1 MTPEGVIKKQVKEIL
16 SEVGAWYCMP
26 VGSGYGKSAVPDF
39 IICYRGYF
47 IAIETKAGSK
57 QATAIQAREITRIKE
72 AEGHAFVINETNIGQ
87 LKEWLLS
94 AWISKLSI
102 ARTTPSPK

>member
-1 MTPEGVIKKQVKEIL
+1 MTPEGVIKKQVKDIL

-39 IICYRGYF
+39 IICYQGYF

-57 QATAIQAREITRIKE
+57 QATAIQAREITRIQAAK
-72 AEGHAFVINETNIGQ
+72 GNAFVINETNIGQ
-87 LKEWLLS
+87 LKEWLF
-94 AWISKLSI
+94 KLI
-102 ARTTPSPK
+102 Y

>member
-1 MTPEGVIKKQVKEIL
+1 MTPEGIIKKQVKEIL

-39 IICYRGYF
+39 IICYQGYF

-57 QATAIQAREITRIKE
+57 QATAIQAREITRIQA
-72 AEGHAFVINETNIGQ
+72 AEGLAFVINETNIGR

-94 AWISKLSI
+94 VSI
-102 ARTTPSPK
+102 LKVFIAETTPSPK

>member
-1 MTPEGVIKKQVKEIL
+1 MTPEGVVKKKVKEIL

-39 IICYRGYF
+39 IICYQGYF

-57 QATAIQAREITRIKE
+57 QATAIQAREITRIQA
-72 AEGHAFVINETNIGQ
+72 AEGNAFVINETNIGQ

-94 AWISKLSI
+94 VSI
-102 ARTTPSPK
+102 LKVFIAETTPSPK